1 MTTLYIVCLTV
12 GGIFV
17 ILAAVEGLDGV
28 EFESEFESD
37 VELEHGRGETENQPS
52 YRSKR
57 KNLRLR
63 LPFGSVRFWTFGVCF
78 FGLTGTI
85 MSVLNPSLTPA
96 FVATAAIAIGVS
108 CGTAVVWV
116 FDILRSQ
123 QANSLV
129 QSHDLIGLC
138 ATVEI
143 PFNRD
148 SRGKVRLNAGGS
160 VLYLSAITEE
170 NQEFSQ
176 GDRVFVVGIEKNKLM
191 VVSEAS
197 FGVSEA

>member
-1 MTTLYIVCLTV
+1 MITLYIVCLTV
-12 GGIFV
+12 GGVCV

-28 EFESEFESD
+28 EFEGEFDSD
-37 VELEHGRGETENQPS
+37 VELEHRRDDTENQPS
-52 YRSKR
+52 HRSKR
-57 KNLRLR
+57 KTLRLR

-85 MSVLNPSLTPA
+85 MSVLNPDLTPA

-129 QSHDLIGLC
+129 QSHDFIGLS
-138 ATVEI
+138 AIVEI

-148 SRGKVRLNAGGS
+148 SRGKVRLSAGGS

-176 GDRVFVVGIEKNKLM
+176 GDRVFVVGMEKNKVL